1 MACPLTPKRLSS
13 PTAAYIAGLVD
24 GEGTITLTVQHRG
37 ENRRLVVSISN
48 TELPLLEY
56 VRQQVGVG
64 RITSKRTYSS
74 KHSPSYTY
82 VVTSRQAL
90 ALLSQLA
97 PYLRTYKVRR
107 ARLALY
113 NYIKLTP
120 RNGKYTPAAKRARL
134 RFEHKLLAER
144 PIRSH

>member
-1 MACPLTPKRLSS
+1 MARPLTPKRLSS

-24 GEGTITLTVQHRG
+24 GEGTITLTAQHRG

-56 VRQQVGVG
+56 VRQHVGVG
-64 RITSKRTYSS
+64 QITSKRTYNR

-90 ALLSQLA
+90 TLLGQLV
-97 PYLRTYKVRR
+97 PYLRSYKARR
-107 ARLALY
+107 AHLALD
-113 NYIKLTP
+113 NYINLTP
-120 RNGKYTPAAKRARL
+120 RNGKYTPAVKRARL
-134 RFEHKLLAER
+134 QFENKFLAER
-144 PIRSH
+144 PVRSR